1 MSKFIWRAT
10 SQVFVYL
17 HHFMGSFRG
26 HTGRE
31 RFRPFYFRLPPV
43 LQEMRDWTTFP
54 KPGSSSQ
61 HEGLGA
67 VYDKR
72 KWMEN
77 YYRNPPIQP

>member
-31 RFRPFYFRLPPV
+31 RFRPSYFRLPPV
-43 LQEMRDWTTFP
+43 LQEMRDWTKFP
-54 KPGSSSQ
+54 KLGSSSQ
-61 HEGLGA
+61 HDGLGA
-67 VYDKR
+67 VDDNR
-72 KWMEN
+72 NGMEN
-77 YYRNPPIQP
+77 C